1 MLQRSEM
8 ASKETAVDVASHAQD
23 EADAGPP
30 DGGSR
35 AWLVVAGGFLTYFV
49 TFGLLN
55 SFGTFQAYYGQA
67 LLSGRDDSEISWIG
81 SLQLFLLFIGGLV
94 FGPIFDAKG
103 SKILFVPGTVLFS
116 LSLMMIS
123 LCKEYYQFILA
134 QSLLFG
140 VADAMLFYPTIS
152 AIPHW
157 FNSRRGLAMGIVV
170 AGSSL
175 GGIAWPL
182 ILERLFHAVGFPWAM
197 RIVGFISL
205 ALLLPACFMVVPRS
219 SPRRS
224 ESIPRED
231 VIAGLKDI
239 RYWLTVVGML
249 FVMWGMFIPFYYI
262 PLFAMDNGI
271 DASFANALISI
282 LNVGSFVGRIV
293 SGALAD
299 KVGRFNVTIA
309 CSLGSGIL
317 VLCLHCIR
325 TKGAIV
331 ALTLLYGF
339 TSGGLISLQ
348 SACVAQIT
356 KNMQVIGLM
365 IGIMM
370 AVCSLGALTGSP
382 IGGALAVR
390 KSGEVPAWVDFG
402 GAFLLAGTALLVGA
416 RLAIDSRLLRIV

>member
-1 MLQRSEM
+1 MLELT
-8 ASKETAVDVASHAQD
+8 ET
-23 EADAGPP
+23 
-30 DGGSR
+30 
-35 AWLVVAGGFLTYFV
+35 
-49 TFGLLN
+49 GLLN

-116 LSLMMIS
+116 LSLMMTS
-123 LCKEYYQFILA
+123 LCKEYYQLILA

-157 FNSRRGLAMGIVV
+157 FNRRRGLAMGIVV

-219 SPRRS
+219 WPRRIGN
-224 ESIPRED
+224 IPRED

-239 RYWLTVVGML
+239 RYWLTVAGML

-299 KVGRFNVTIA
+299 KVGR
-309 CSLGSGIL
+309 
-317 VLCLHCIR
+317 
-325 TKGAIV
+325 
-331 ALTLLYGF
+331 
-339 TSGGLISLQ
+339 
-348 SACVAQIT
+348 
-356 KNMQVIGLM
+356 
-365 IGIMM
+365 
-370 AVCSLGALTGSP
+370 
-382 IGGALAVR
+382 
-390 KSGEVPAWVDFG
+390 
-402 GAFLLAGTALLVGA
+402 
-416 RLAIDSRLLRIV
+416 